1 MVGGF
6 EFEAELRAPAGK
18 GAARRLRRT
27 SRVPGVLYGAGSDPV
42 SLSLDHNDVLKKL
55 ENEAVYSHVLTIKV
69 AGREEKAVLK
79 ALQRHPSRP
88 VIMHMD
94 FQRVSATKKLRVHV
108 PLHFL
113 NEALCPGVKKGGM
126 VSRNLVD
133 VEVECLPGDLPEF
146 LAVDLVALDLGQ
158 TFHLSDIKL
167 PANVELPALAQG
179 PEHDLPVVA
188 IQLSRTTGPD
198 TVEEAP

>member
-6 EFEAELRAPAGK
+6 EFEAELRAPEGK

-27 SRVPGVLYGAGSDPV
+27 SRVPAVIYGAGADPV
-42 SLSLDHNDVLKKL
+42 SVSLDHNEVLKKL

-88 VIMHMD
+88 VVMHMD
-94 FQRVSATKKLRVHV
+94 FLRVSASEKLRVHV
-108 PLHFL
+108 PLHFV
-113 NEALCPGVKKGGM
+113 NEAACPGLKKGGM

-133 VEVECLPGDLPEF
+133 VEVTCLPADLPEF
-146 LAVDLVALDLGQ
+146 LEVDLSALDLGQ
-158 TFHLSDIKL
+158 TLHLSDLKL
-167 PANVELPALAQG
+167 PPNVDLPALAQG

-188 IQLSRTTGPD
+188 IQMTRTGG
-198 TVEEAP
+198 EQAEAES